1 MLLEGN
7 SFYVPAQSLSFLNVA
22 YNFTDS
28 GGKTP
33 YSRVLHCEGENNK
46 DGEWKYALISSNGER
61 LSKKNSLSA
70 DILTISKDSIN
81 ESLGEILAFPRNAA
95 HNFQKQPA
103 SEKKEARTKRVAKA
117 SSKNEDLIITQ
128 PKQKDALHS
137 DTTAHEEQTV
147 DFSCARKKSL
157 ECMEIVSRVLDA
169 LEQDPVLVHIDSN
182 IREQSFSE
190 TLRSE
195 IFNSTNPETGV
206 ASKRACKTTVP
217 STYFLLKRSAEVRM
231 NPSCSAKRAS
241 MVVLRPP
248 LAYVQQKFF
257 DKLLKV

>member
-70 DILTISKDSIN
+70 DILPISKDSIN

-147 DFSCARKKSL
+147 HFSCAHKKSL

-169 LEQDPVLVHIDSN
+169 LEQDPVLVHTDSN

-206 ASKRACKTTVP
+206 ASKGACKTTVP
-217 STYFLLKRSAEVRM
+217 STYSLLKRSAEVRM
-231 NPSCSAKRAS
+231 NPSCSAKRA
-241 MVVLRPP
+241 P